1 MLPLSGRE
9 KLSELLQVSEP
20 TYLHLWIGNTPTSWD
35 GCMSEMTDV
44 KQLAPAGEGQY
55 VQLSLAYT
63 GMYGPW
69 KDLRPE
75 SGLLYADASSSS
87 HPGVCAHRVNSL
99 PQFLLCNMRIKII
112 IHLILWIYKKAKKLL
127 NVYIF
132 KDL

>member
-1 MLPLSGRE
+1 
-9 KLSELLQVSEP
+9 
-20 TYLHLWIGNTPTSWD
+20 
-35 GCMSEMTDV
+35 MSEMTDV

-112 IHLILWIYKKAKKLL
+112 TLFFGFTRKLKSYL
-127 NVYIF
+127 MYIF
-132 KDL
+132 LKIFERLKTV